1 MSSGSRDQPLWPTG
15 QASQPD
21 LQRRS
26 IEWPV
31 LAAAQQVDPST
42 NRFAQPQGRWAGGP
56 PVGSRDWQAEVGQPP
71 RHPCEEQDDGGF
83 YQAPTETA
91 FGQNSSLK
99 RPYSAADVNQP
110 PNSRQFANDGF
121 RSEPPRPPPVPSQSA
136 EPAAGTPG
144 TPDYNALMQHLQY
157 YQSQMNASQ
166 WRGNN

>member
-1 MSSGSRDQPLWPTG
+1 MSSGLRDQPLRPTS

-26 IEWPV
+26 LEWPV
-31 LAAAQQVDPST
+31 LPTAQQVDPST

-56 PVGSRDWQAEVGQPP
+56 PAGSRDRQAEGGQPP
-71 RHPCEEQDDGGF
+71 RHPCEEEDDGGF
-83 YQAPTETA
+83 YQAPTVFA
-91 FGQNSSLK
+91 QNSSLK
-99 RPYSAADVNQP
+99 RPYSADVNQP
-110 PNSRQFANDGF
+110 QNSRQFANDGF
-121 RSEPPRPPPVPSQSA
+121 RSEPPRPPPVSSQTA

-157 YQSQMNASQ
+157 YQSQMNSAQ